1 MRKNLS
7 TIILILIFLVGLS
20 VMLYPSVSD
29 AVNRKHQSRAVA
41 GYAEEVEQLSD
52 ADYQTYFDA
61 ADAYNRQLNTTPNA
75 FYKPDLV
82 SGYAQTLD
90 ISGTGIMGYITIPK
104 ISVELPI
111 YHGTDEGVLQV
122 AAGHLEGSSLPV
134 GGAGTHAVIS
144 AHRGLPSAK
153 LFTNLDELE
162 VGDRFTI
169 TVLNRVL
176 TYEVDQISIVLPT
189 EIDQLLPTEGMDY
202 VTLMTCTPYGIN
214 THRLLVRGKRVETT
228 ESQSISVWRQMHSAL
243 NPSSWPRFWPSRCY
257 LRHWSVCWLPHICAS
272 AAREG
277 GNNIMKSI
285 RDRLAVLLM
294 LCLLVWGA
302 VPALAAE
309 TVDETRIGSI
319 KVLLCDTET
328 AAPLQGGELTLYRVA
343 SVSKNGA
350 DMSFT
355 YANGFENCG
364 IALDNVSESALASR
378 LAEKVTQNAQAVTKT
393 INDSGIAVFGDLKA
407 GLYLIVQK
415 QAAEGYDAIQ
425 PFLVTVPIMENG
437 QYVYDVDAHPKAG
450 TSSRKTTQTPPT
462 QEVLSALPQ
471 TGQLNWPVPVLAVTG
486 AVLVAAGVV
495 LKKRSGQNEK

>member
-228 ESQSISVWRQMHSAL
+228 ESQK
-243 NPSSWPRFWPSRCY
+243 
-257 LRHWSVCWLPHICAS
+257 HIRV
-272 AAREG
+272 AADAFRIEP
-277 GNNIMKSI
+277 II
-285 RDRLAVLLM
+285 VAPILAIPM
-294 LCLLVWGA
+294 L
-302 VPALAAE
+302 LAA
-309 TVDETRIGSI
+309 
-319 KVLLCDTET
+319 
-328 AAPLQGGELTLYRVA
+328 
-343 SVSKNGA
+343 
-350 DMSFT
+350 
-355 YANGFENCG
+355 
-364 IALDNVSESALASR
+364 
-378 LAEKVTQNAQAVTKT
+378 
-393 INDSGIAVFGDLKA
+393 
-407 GLYLIVQK
+407 
-415 QAAEGYDAIQ
+415 
-425 PFLVTVPIMENG
+425 LVG
-437 QYVYDVDAHPKAG
+437 
-450 TSSRKTTQTPPT
+450 
-462 QEVLSALPQ
+462 
-471 TGQLNWPVPVLAVTG
+471 
-486 AVLVAAGVV
+486 VLVAPH
-495 LKKRSGQNEK
+495 LRKRSKKRRK

>member
-41 GYAEEVEQLSD
+41 SYAEEVEQLSD

-214 THRLLVRGKRVETT
+214 THRLLVRGKRIETA
-228 ESQSISVWRQMHSAL
+228 ESQK
-243 NPSSWPRFWPSRCY
+243 
-257 LRHWSVCWLPHICAS
+257 HIRV
-272 AAREG
+272 AADAFRIEP
-277 GNNIMKSI
+277 II
-285 RDRLAVLLM
+285 VAPILAIPM
-294 LCLLVWGA
+294 L
-302 VPALAAE
+302 LAA
-309 TVDETRIGSI
+309 
-319 KVLLCDTET
+319 
-328 AAPLQGGELTLYRVA
+328 
-343 SVSKNGA
+343 
-350 DMSFT
+350 
-355 YANGFENCG
+355 
-364 IALDNVSESALASR
+364 
-378 LAEKVTQNAQAVTKT
+378 
-393 INDSGIAVFGDLKA
+393 
-407 GLYLIVQK
+407 
-415 QAAEGYDAIQ
+415 
-425 PFLVTVPIMENG
+425 LVG
-437 QYVYDVDAHPKAG
+437 
-450 TSSRKTTQTPPT
+450 
-462 QEVLSALPQ
+462 
-471 TGQLNWPVPVLAVTG
+471 
-486 AVLVAAGVV
+486 VLVAPH
-495 LKKRSGQNEK
+495 LRKRSKRRRK